1 MPPRQSI
8 DVAVTSAEPSRLG
21 GAELL
26 RGTPVASFPDV
37 RTSARG
43 TEASMHAPFD
53 GIFPIGFS
61 VLSTGREGPLLR
73 EAMRVAIVILAIA
86 LFGYCIKVAWDVLG
100 QLEGVRLV
108 DCMRALQ
115 VVSVR
120 DAVLCLVGYG
130 VGKELLKAVL
140 GTRRS

>member
-1 MPPRQSI
+1 
-8 DVAVTSAEPSRLG
+8 
-21 GAELL
+21 
-26 RGTPVASFPDV
+26 
-37 RTSARG
+37 
-43 TEASMHAPFD
+43 MHAPFD

-61 VLSTGREGPLLR
+61 VLTEGRHGPLVR
-73 EAMRVAIVILAIA
+73 ETARVAIVVGAVV
-86 LFGYCIKVAWDVLG
+86 LFGYCIKVAWDVLA